1 MGSGEW
7 EIASLF
13 PISDFLLPTSHSPL
27 PTPYSPLPTPPAAV
41 RRMLRRLYNQRV
53 RALMRKEFNQIRRDR
68 RLAFSLIL
76 PPTLQLLLFGF
87 ALSAKVTNLRLG
99 VVDDSKTPESR
110 ELIATMSESKSFR
123 LAGYYLSTRDLGES
137 ISRNDLDAGLVI
149 PYDFARDLYRGRAT
163 AVQVLLNATNANTAA
178 ISQGYIEGIVQ
189 DYNRTLLAEGLRADL
204 RRIAATDVGRRGRA
218 LLEPAFLYN
227 PGLVDSWF
235 VVTGVFGLLLILNSS
250 LVASGAMVKERE
262 AGTIEQLL
270 MSPASTTEIIVAK
283 IAPLFVLLCMMALL
297 AIGIIKLVFHVPF
310 HGSLALVLGA
320 SALCVLSGI
329 SIGTVIATLSKS
341 AQQALLTSF
350 FVNPP
355 LATLSGTF
363 NPVEAMPRWLQPLT
377 VINPIHHFATIARAS
392 LLKGSGLVDLWP
404 NFLGL
409 FVITLVL
416 FSLSVWRFRKQL
428 S

>member
-1 MGSGEW
+1 M
-7 EIASLF
+7 
-13 PISDFLLPTSHSPL
+13 
-27 PTPYSPLPTPPAAV
+27 

-99 VVDDSKTPESR
+99 VVDDNKTPESR
-110 ELIATMSESKSFR
+110 ELIATMTESKSFR
-123 LAGYYLSTRDLGES
+123 LAGYYLSTRDLGEA

-189 DYNRTLLAEGLRADL
+189 DYNRRLLAEGLRADL
-204 RRIAATDVGRRGRA
+204 RRIAATDVSRRGRA

-297 AIGIIKLVFHVPF
+297 AIVIIKLVFRVPF
-310 HGSLALVLGA
+310 HGNLALVLGA

-392 LLKGSGLVDLWP
+392 LLKGSGLADLWP

>member
-1 MGSGEW
+1 MRR
-7 EIASLF
+7 
-13 PISDFLLPTSHSPL
+13 LLQ
-27 PTPYSPLPTPPAAV
+27 
-41 RRMLRRLYNQRV
+41 RLYNQRV

-123 LAGYYLSTRDLGES
+123 LAGYYLSTRDLGDA
-137 ISRNDLDAGLVI
+137 INRNDLDAGLVI
-149 PYDFARDLYRGRAT
+149 PYDFARDLYRGHTT

-178 ISQGYIEGIVQ
+178 IGQGYIEGIIL
-189 DYNRTLLAEGLRADL
+189 DYNRTLLAEGIRADV
-204 RRIAATDVGRRGRA
+204 RRIAAPEVGRRGRA
-218 LLEPAFLYN
+218 LLQPAFLYN

-235 VVTGVFGLLLILNSS
+235 IVTGVLGLLLILNSS

-270 MSPASTTEIIVAK
+270 MSPANTTEIIIAK
-283 IAPLFVLLCMMALL
+283 IAPLFVLLCMMALM
-297 AIGIIKLVFHVPF
+297 AIGIIKLVFRVPF

-320 SALCVLSGI
+320 AALCVLSGI

-355 LATLSGTF
+355 LATLSGAF
-363 NPVEAMPRWLQPLT
+363 NPVEAMPRWLQPVT

-392 LLKGSGLVDLWP
+392 LLKGSGLADLWP